1 MKFRKN
7 STCDDCQLKCDIYQ
21 AMIANGDDLTRIKP
35 LHVFY
40 DRHESICKQGSSV
53 THAIYL
59 VEGSAKLY
67 IEGLNNRNI
76 TLYIMTPHSY
86 IGLLSFFETQNYSYS
101 VKALEDSHICMVDL
115 DFIKK
120 LYVDNHDFLL
130 KLNKAFGKSVSSIL
144 GKMITLNQKN
154 IRGRIAD
161 SLLYLSQLYKSESFE
176 MLLSRKELGELSA
189 ISEENSVRL
198 LSEFRKEGIID
209 VNGKKISI
217 LDRKLLTKI
226 SEVG

>member
-1 MKFRKN
+1 MKFKKN
-7 STCDDCQLKCDIYQ
+7 FNCNDCQLKCDIYQ
-21 AMIANGDDLTRIKP
+21 VLKEKGEDLAKIKP
-35 LHVFY
+35 MHFFY
-40 DRHESICKQGSSV
+40 SKNENICKQGGSV

-86 IGLLSFFETQNYSYS
+86 IGLLSFFETPYYSYS
-101 VKALEDSHICMVDL
+101 VKALEDTHICTVDL

-120 LYVDNHDFLL
+120 LYVDNHEFLL

-144 GKMITLNQKN
+144 GKIITLNQKN

-161 SLLYLSQLYKSESFE
+161 SLLYLSKLYKSDSFE

-189 ISEENSVRL
+189 ISEENAVRL
-198 LSEFRKEGIID
+198 LSEFKKEGIID
-209 VNGKKISI
+209 VDGKQISI
-217 LDRKLLTKI
+217 IDKKLLTKI

>member
-1 MKFRKN
+1 MKFKKN
-7 STCDDCQLKCDIYQ
+7 ISCQDCKLKCDIYQ
-21 AMIANGDDLTRIKP
+21 ALKERGEDFSSINP

-40 DRHESICKQGSSV
+40 DRHEYICKQGSSV

-59 VEGSAKLY
+59 VEGSAKLF

-76 TLYIMTPHSY
+76 TLYIMKPHTY
-86 IGLLSFFETQNYSYS
+86 IGLLSFFETPLYSYS

-115 DFIKK
+115 DCIKK
-120 LYVDNHDFLL
+120 LYIENHDFLL

-144 GKMITLNQKN
+144 SKIITLNQKN

-161 SLLYLSQLYKSESFE
+161 SLLYLSQLHQSEEFN

-189 ISEENSVRL
+189 ISEENAVRL
-198 LSEFRKEGIID
+198 LGEFKREGIID
-209 VNGKKISI
+209 VQGKNIKI
-217 LDRKLLTKI
+217 LDKKLLEKI